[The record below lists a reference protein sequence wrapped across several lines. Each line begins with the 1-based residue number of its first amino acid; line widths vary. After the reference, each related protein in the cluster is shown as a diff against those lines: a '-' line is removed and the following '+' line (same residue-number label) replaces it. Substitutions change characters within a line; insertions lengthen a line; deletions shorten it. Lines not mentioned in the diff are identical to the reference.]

1 MVRFGRQSDDD
12 AYYDEEEEQREL
24 VAFKG
29 ALNEAQVNLKQHSK
43 LVRAGLPIAKE
54 IVTEAIERHAET
66 IKVVPKGP
74 GWIVGLMIDGVAYP
88 LTKLSKPRG
97 MALVQVLKLL
107 SGLNVLER
115 ARPQKGGVHADLDG
129 KKYVVRVKTT
139 PIAAGVEQLVVDIE
153 DPSFKLD
160 KPEDFGFP
168 EHFKEKVRQ
177 WTQQKQGVIVACGPP
192 GSGVTSM
199 SFCLVRCVDAFIYSV
214 FSLRDTEGR
223 DAIGVAPFEANPED
237 DFDATI
243 MRVVRK
249 EGDVLW
255 VGSLNDPQFAG
266 DVFRNADKIA
276 FITEINA
283 KDPPTAVAKLVATVG
298 VEPVCEH
305 LRAVFMQKL
314 IRQLCPKCKE
324 AYRPHPKLLQKLG
337 LTSATTVLYRQFL
350 PPDPEDEEAME
361 VYEPCPECNEI
372 GYRGRVAMFEML
384 EITEG
389 IKEVLRSNPTPAA
402 IAARAREEGQPTLQ
416 KDGIR
421 LVAEG
426 KTSLEELQRVFKAR
440 G

>member
-1 MVRFGRQSDDD
+1 MVRFGRNNNDDQ
-12 AYYDEEEEQREL
+12 YYDEEEQREL

-29 ALNEAQVNLKQHSK
+29 ALNEAQVNLKPHAK
-43 LVRAGLPIAKE
+43 LVRAGLPVAKE
-54 IVTEAIERHAET
+54 IVTDALERHAET
-66 IKVVPKGP
+66 VKVVPKGP
-74 GWIVGLMIDGVAYP
+74 GWIVGLMIDGVPYP
-88 LTKLSKPRG
+88 LTRLSKPRG
-97 MALVQVLKLL
+97 MALVQILKLL
-107 SGLNVLER
+107 SGLDVQNR
-115 ARPQKGGVHADLDG
+115 TQPQKGGVHAELAD
-129 KKYVVRVKTT
+129 KKYIVRVKTT
-139 PIAAGVEQLVVDIE
+139 PVAGGVEQLTIDIQ
-153 DPSFKLD
+153 DPTFKLD

-168 EHFKEKVRQ
+168 EHLKRKVRE
-177 WTQQKQGVIVACGPP
+177 WTQQKQGVLVACGPP

-237 DFDATI
+237 DFDATV
-243 MRVVRK
+243 MRIVRK

-255 VGSLNDPQFAG
+255 VGSLNDPQLAK

-283 KDPPTAVAKLVATVG
+283 PDPPTAVAKLVATVG
-298 VEPVCEH
+298 VEPVCQH

-324 AYRPHPKLLQKLG
+324 AYRPHPKLRQKLG

-350 PPDPEDEEAME
+350 PPDPEDEEAMQT
-361 VYEPCPECNEI
+361 YEPCPECNEL

-384 EITEG
+384 ELTDG
-389 IKEVLRSNPTPAA
+389 IKEVLRTNPTPAA
-402 IAARAREEGQPTLQ
+402 IAARAREEGQPTLH

-440 G
+440 K